1 MSEEKKF
8 NELEETEL
16 DNISGGLVY
25 DASGTPEAVP
35 GLPWEVLHNNNGK
48 ILGRYSTQG
57 EACEA
62 AKKYKSG
69 SKYDTQLV
77 SKEEVDYLRSHPQT
91 F

>member
-1 MSEEKKF
+1 MSEEKKI
-8 NELEETEL
+8 NGLEESDL

-25 DASGTPEAVP
+25 NAAGTSEAVP
-35 GLPWEVLHNNNGK
+35 GLEWEVLHNNNGK